1 MKAFPYLSEERLRE
15 LLERM
20 RGVRVALLGDLCL
33 DVYWFADMTRSRL
46 SRETPH
52 FPLPVMQERMS
63 AGAGGNVVSNLSVL
77 SDHLIPL
84 GILGNDWRGKCL
96 REVFEAQGIS
106 TEYILAINGR
116 ITNAY
121 CKPMRRG
128 YAGTDMEDPRID
140 FESFEPL
147 PHEAEEQLLT
157 RLDEIASRVD
167 LLCVSD
173 QFEFGCVTERVREKV
188 NELARDGLLT
198 VVDSRSR
205 ICHYRHCILKPNEME
220 CARALGYPDDYLH
233 AKHATEEQIERAASA
248 LQARTESDI
257 CLTLGERGCLIL
269 RGEHRTRVE
278 SVRVSPPIDIVGAG
292 DCFLSAF
299 SLALAAGASDA
310 EAGSIG
316 ALASSVCVKK
326 INTTGSACCEE
337 ILASFHSGEVS

>member
-1 MKAFPYLSEERLRE
+1 MKASQHLTNNRLCE

-20 RGVRVALLGDLCL
+20 RQVRVALLGDLCL

-52 FPLPVMQERMS
+52 FPLPVMYERMS
-63 AGAGGNVVSNLSVL
+63 AGAGGNVVSDLALL

-84 GILGNDWRGKCL
+84 GVLGSDWRGACL
-96 REVFEAQGIS
+96 REVFASQGIS
-106 TEYILAINGR
+106 TEHILQINGR

-128 YAGTDMEDPRID
+128 YAGIDVEDPRID

-147 PHEAEEQLLT
+147 PREIEDQLIA
-157 RLDEIASRVD
+157 RLDEIATRVD

-173 QFEFGCVTERVREKV
+173 QFEFGCVSKRVREKI
-188 NELARDGLLT
+188 NELACGGLLC
-198 VVDSRSR
+198 VVDSRSH
-205 ICHYRHCILKPNEME
+205 ICDYRHCILKPNEIE

-233 AKHATEEQIERAASA
+233 EKKATDEQIRAAASA
-248 LQARTESDI
+248 LCERTDSDV

-269 RGEHRTRVE
+269 SGANATRVG
-278 SVRVSPPIDIVGAG
+278 SIHVAPPIDIVGAG

-299 SLALAAGASDA
+299 SLALAAGAEDA
-310 EAGSIG
+310 EAGCIG
-316 ALASSVCVKK
+316 ALASAVCVRK
-326 INTTGSACCEE
+326 INTTGSASREE
-337 ILASFHSGEVS
+337 ILSLYRETEG